1 MRAKLQKWGNGLGLR
16 VPKAVAQSARLH
28 EGSEVE
34 LTVENGRLIITP
46 VDGGPSL
53 EELLDRV
60 TDENRHGLVDW
71 GPAVGKE
78 AW

>member
-16 VPKAVAQSARLH
+16 VPKAVAQQTRLH

-34 LTVENGRLIITP
+34 VTVENGRLVITL
-46 VDGGPSL
+46 VDGDPSL
-53 EELLDRV
+53 EEMLDRV
-60 TDENRHGLVDW
+60 TDENRQGLVDW